1 MKAILWKASWRYLIH
16 QPIQLAIAIL
26 GIALGVAIVTSID
39 LARISAERAFDVTY
53 EAVVGQATHQITGG
67 PDGLDESLYVT
78 SRVAEGFYPVAPVI
92 QDYVTFPTQPRQTLQ
107 ILGVDPFA
115 EAAFRAYWEFRR
127 RDDAEDSGNTV
138 YRLVTELGTAL
149 MSQATGQRLGIQ
161 LGEELK
167 IEVGSLIRRVRIIDW
182 IEPTDASSPHA
193 LDDLIITDIA
203 TAQTLLNMPGKLS
216 HIDFKIADEPPGE
229 AVIQRVQR
237 SLSPGLTLTTAG
249 TRSQATKKMARAF
262 HINLVALS
270 LLALLVSAFLI
281 YNTMNFFVVR
291 RRELIGA
298 LRTLG
303 VTRAQVFRIILGEA
317 FAIGAIGTLCG
328 LVLGLGLGQG
338 LVRLVTRTIN
348 DMYFVV
354 TVRELILT
362 PMALAKGLT
371 LGVGVTLLVA
381 LALAREAAG
390 VEPRR
395 ALSRSDLESRYNRLI
410 PRAAILGLL
419 VIGLG
424 GVTLILSGKSIVLGF
439 AAQFTLI
446 LGCALLTPAA
456 TVGCVH
462 AFKPLTVRWLG
473 VTGKMA
479 ARNVTR
485 SLSRT
490 AMAIAALMVAIATTV
505 GVGLLISSFRLAVA
519 SWLHNILRADMYIS
533 TPGPSSTAPA
543 SEFDFAFKAR
553 IGSTPGVA
561 ALSTLRRF
569 SIEMQGEII
578 DVAVYELAPES
589 YGGFH
594 FKAGNPSEVWN
605 SFEHEDAVIVTEPFA
620 YHHGVQKGDIL
631 QLRTERG
638 LQDFVVAA
646 IYYDY
651 SSDQGAVT
659 MSRRTYERFW
669 NNRGYTSIG
678 VYAQPGIDDET
689 LRARL
694 QNRIPS
700 EQRVIISLSRAIRDD
715 SMKLF
720 DRTFAI
726 TEVLRVL
733 AAVIAFVGVMSALM
747 ALQLDRTREL
757 GVLRACGMT
766 PAQLWGLLVGET
778 GLMGFIA
785 GLIAVPVGLMVAVT
799 LVMVIYRRSF
809 GWTID
814 LHINPIIL
822 LQGLALAVIAALLAG
837 LYPAHKMARTSPAEA
852 LRNE

>member
-1 MKAILWKASWRYLIH
+1 MTLLWKASSRSLIH
-16 QPIQLAIAIL
+16 QPIQLALAIL
-26 GIALGVAIVTSID
+26 GIALGVAVVTSVD

-53 EAVVGQATHQITGG
+53 EAVVGKATHQITGG

-78 SRVAEGFYPVAPVI
+78 LRVAEGFYPVAPVI
-92 QDYVTFPTQPRQTLQ
+92 QDYVTSPTQPRQTLQ

-115 EAAFRAYWEFRR
+115 EAAFRAYWESRR
-127 RDDAEDSGNTV
+127 RDGAEDSGNTV

-149 MSQATGQRLGIQ
+149 MSQATGQRLGIR

-167 IEVGSLIRRVRIIDW
+167 IEVGSLIRSVRIIDW

-216 HIDFKIADEPPGE
+216 HIDFKIADEPSGE

-237 SLSPGLTLTTAG
+237 SLPPGLTLTTAG
-249 TRSQATKKMARAF
+249 TRSQATKKMAQAF

-281 YNTMNFFVVR
+281 YNTMKFFVVR

-303 VTRAQVFRIILGEA
+303 VTRAQVFRIILIEA

-328 LVLGLGLGQG
+328 LVLGVGLGQG

-362 PMALAKGLT
+362 PMALVKGLT

-381 LALAREAAG
+381 LAPAREAAG

-410 PRAAILGLL
+410 PRAAILGIL
-419 VIGLG
+419 VMALG
-424 GVTLILSGKSIVLGF
+424 GVTLLLSGKSIVLGF
-439 AAQFTLI
+439 TAQFALI

-462 AFKPLTVRWLG
+462 VLKPLTARWLG

-479 ARNVTR
+479 ARNVTS

-490 AMAIAALMVAIATTV
+490 AMAITALMVAIATTV

-533 TPGPSSTAPA
+533 TPGPTSTGPA
-543 SEFDFAFKAR
+543 SEFDFDFKAR

-561 ALSTLRRF
+561 ALSTVRRF

-578 DVAVYELAPES
+578 DVAAYELAPES
-589 YGGFH
+589 YAGFH
-594 FKAGNPSEVWN
+594 FKAGNPAEVWN
-605 SFEHEDAVIVTEPFA
+605 SFEHDDAVIVSEPFA
-620 YHHGVQKGDIL
+620 YHHGRQKGDIL
-631 QLRTERG
+631 QLLTERG
-638 LQDFVVAA
+638 LQDFVIAA

-651 SSDQGAVT
+651 SSDQGTVT
-659 MSRRTYERFW
+659 ISRRTYERFW

-689 LRARL
+689 LRTTL

-700 EQRVIISLSRAIRDD
+700 EQRVIISLSRAIREQ

-733 AAVIAFVGVMSALM
+733 AAIIAFVGVMSALM
-747 ALQLDRTREL
+747 ALQLERTREL
-757 GVLRACGMT
+757 GLLRACGMT
-766 PAQLWGLLVGET
+766 PVQLWGLLVGET

-785 GLIAVPVGLMVAVT
+785 GLIALPVGLMVAAT

-814 LHINPIIL
+814 LHIEPIIL

>member
-26 GIALGVAIVTSID
+26 GIALGVAVVTSID

-67 PDGLDESLYVT
+67 PDGLDESLYVA

-237 SLSPGLTLTTAG
+237 SLPPGLTLTTAG

-439 AAQFTLI
+439 AAQFALI

-462 AFKPLTVRWLG
+462 AFKPLTARWLG

>member
-1 MKAILWKASWRYLIH
+1 MKLLWKASWRSLTH
-16 QPIQLAIAIL
+16 QPIQLALAIL
-26 GIALGVAIVTSID
+26 GIALGVAVVTSVD

-67 PDGLDESLYVT
+67 PDGLDESFYVT
-78 SRVAEGFYPVAPVI
+78 LRVAEGFYPVAPVI

-115 EAAFRAYWEFRR
+115 EAAFRAYWESRR

-138 YRLVTELGTAL
+138 YRLVNELGTAL
-149 MSQATGQRLGIQ
+149 MSQATGHRLGIQ

-167 IEVGSLIRRVRIIDW
+167 IEVGSLIRSVRIIDW

-193 LDDLIITDIA
+193 LDDLIITDVA
-203 TAQTLLNMPGKLS
+203 TAQILLNMPGKLS
-216 HIDFKIADEPPGE
+216 HIDFKIADEPPSE

-237 SLSPGLTLTTAG
+237 SLPPGLTLTTAG
-249 TRSQATKKMARAF
+249 TRSEATKKMARAF

-281 YNTMNFFVVR
+281 YNTMKFFVVR

-328 LVLGLGLGQG
+328 LVLGVGLGQG

-362 PMALAKGLT
+362 PMALVKGLT

-381 LALAREAAG
+381 LAPAREAAG

-419 VIGLG
+419 VMALG
-424 GVTLILSGKSIVLGF
+424 GATLLLSGKSIVRGF
-439 AAQFTLI
+439 TAQFALI

-462 AFKPLTVRWLG
+462 AFKPLTARWLG

-479 ARNVTR
+479 ARNVTS

-490 AMAIAALMVAIATTV
+490 AMAITALMIAIATTV

-533 TPGPSSTAPA
+533 IPGLSTAPA
-543 SEFDFAFKAR
+543 SEFDFDFKAR

-561 ALSTLRRF
+561 ALSTVRRF

-578 DVAVYELAPES
+578 DVAAYELAPES
-589 YGGFH
+589 YAGFH
-594 FKAGNPSEVWN
+594 FKAGNPAEVWN
-605 SFEHEDAVIVTEPFA
+605 SFEHDDAVIVSEPFA
-620 YHHGVQKGDIL
+620 YHHGRRKGDIL

-638 LQDFVVAA
+638 LQDFVIAA

-659 MSRRTYERFW
+659 ISRRTYERFW
-669 NNRGYTSIG
+669 TSRGYTSIG
-678 VYAQPGIDDET
+678 VYAQPGIDDKT
-689 LRARL
+689 LRTTL

-700 EQRVIISLSRAIRDD
+700 EQRVIISLSRAIREQ

-733 AAVIAFVGVMSALM
+733 AAVIAFVGVTSALM
-747 ALQLDRTREL
+747 ALQLERTREL
-757 GVLRACGMT
+757 GLLRACGMT
-766 PAQLWGLLVGET
+766 PVQLWGLLVGET

-785 GLIAVPVGLMVAVT
+785 GLIALPVGLMVAAT

-814 LHINPIIL
+814 LHIEPIIL